1 MDTTSDS
8 TTTTPSLPHFSL
20 LTALE
25 FRDIVSSLQNQANF
39 SGLSPLDNSISSLT
53 SRHYRTPSVRS
64 RFSLSR
70 TPLTS
75 VLENENNFVEG
86 ALGVQRTLN
95 QNQMAPEGSHNL
107 TNGSR
112 AVAPQTYVSPGSRQ
126 TLLNMLYSVCRILFP
141 HLHGISEKS
150 FFSLVV
156 AILATPGVVALTLTL
171 PVVPSL
177 HNHMS
182 NDYPVVDVP
191 EGQLIDEL
199 ENETLEAQNFG
210 QKDYQS
216 NKGLVT
222 VQCIL
227 GPPFCAVSLLGKFF
241 PRSVL

>member
-1 MDTTSDS
+1 MNTTSES
-8 TTTTPSLPHFSL
+8 TTTPSLPHFSL

-25 FRDIVSSLQNQANF
+25 FRDIVSSLQHQANF

-75 VLENENNFVEG
+75 VFENESNFVEDG
-86 ALGVQRTLN
+86 LSVQRTL
-95 QNQMAPEGSHNL
+95 NQMAPEGSHSL
-107 TNGSR
+107 TNGSS
-112 AVAPQTYVSPGSRQ
+112 AVAPQSYVSPGSRQ
-126 TLLNMLYSVCRILFP
+126 TFLNILYSICRILFP
-141 HLHGISEKS
+141 HLRDFSEKS

-171 PVVPSL
+171 PVVPSF
-177 HNHMS
+177 HNPTS
-182 NDYPVVDVP
+182 NNYPVVSVP
-191 EGQLIDEL
+191 EGQLIDEP
-199 ENETLEAQNFG
+199 ENEMLEAQNFG

-216 NKGLVT
+216 NRGLVT

-227 GPPFCAVSLLGKFF
+227 GPPFCAVSLLGKLHLGN
-241 PRSVL
+241 VL